1 MHYISGLSELEV
13 TLLYVT
19 KSRCPTSI
27 DKGDQSK
34 FSERITYESGLE
46 KKKKDI
52 AQAEKTI
59 ISKHVEPRNALC
71 FGGIWKHILV
81 VSIVEMEDP

>member
-1 MHYISGLSELEV
+1 MNQDL
-13 TLLYVT
+13 
-19 KSRCPTSI
+19 KR
-27 DKGDQSK
+27 
-34 FSERITYESGLE
+34 
-46 KKKKDI
+46 KKKDI